1 MTEFTKTKM
10 HFALAL
16 LGTLFAV
23 HPFIEKLDNTGF
35 NYLSYRL
42 EVFHAYATTAALL
55 ATAIYCYAVALL
67 SERPASRMERLGN
80 YLYALGI
87 LVGPLYGMLYLS
99 HIAGDALKQ
108 SGLLA
113 EWMDQAVLDWIG
125 PTAATAMGLFWLVVS
140 QVLALYWRQKLVA
153 QDNATK
159 LEQFAEQEIA
169 ALNRAQEMFQGQH
182 YDLSVIEAW
191 KALTARLRRVLL
203 FRGLGGAQDNP
214 EAMLKAATRA
224 KIIQPSAVGLVQ
236 ELRQQWNV
244 AVGTEPLTR
253 EAAEKALSA
262 TRNILA
268 TIAVSDTSS
277 PAKHKV

>member
-35 NYLSYRL
+35 TYLSYRL

-67 SERPASRMERLGN
+67 SERPASRMERVGN

-87 LVGPLYGMLYLS
+87 LIGPLYGMLYLS
-99 HIAGDALKQ
+99 HMAGDALKE

-113 EWMDQAVLDWIG
+113 EWMDKSMLDGIG
-125 PTAATAMGLFWLVVS
+125 PTVATGTGVFWLVLS
-140 QVLALYWRQKLVA
+140 QVLALYWRQRLGA

-159 LEQFAEQEIA
+159 LEQLAEQEIE

-203 FRGLGGAQDNP
+203 LRGYSGVQDSP
-214 EAMLKAATRA
+214 EAMLKTATKA
-224 KIIQPSAVGLVQ
+224 KIIQPSAVSLVQ
-236 ELRQQWNV
+236 DLRQQWNV
-244 AVGTEPLTR
+244 AISTDPLTR
-253 EAAEKALSA
+253 DAAEKALLA
-262 TRNILA
+262 TRNILSS
-268 TIAVSDTSS
+268 IAVSDPVS
-277 PAKHKV
+277 PAKAKV